1 MASSGPAVV
10 LGLMYVVTA
19 VLTNS
24 ISNSASVVLMIPVAV
39 KAAFAVVTTLG
50 IAFFRGLAPT

>member
-1 MASSGPAVV
+1 M